1 MNHPSSGWS
10 FGRLL
15 SCSIH
20 SLMYGEQ
27 CRIDTPADSQA
38 FRKRT
43 PSISTRSSSSRSNV
57 TRGPPRSTSDFNW
70 SRCSDRSCP
79 LKQMRVLRFPPIR
92 LIFSVM
98 DPCSE
103 EQSNECN
110 NRAIRNSLQKWKL
123 ELCAVPNFQEF
134 LSDEE
139 NAIGLIGRRRGSVSL
154 WGFESIFVNFQTLDF
169 RFEGLCWQP

>member
-1 MNHPSSGWS
+1 
-10 FGRLL
+10 
-15 SCSIH
+15 
-20 SLMYGEQ
+20 MYGEQ
-27 CRIDTPADSQA
+27 CRIETPADSHA
-38 FRKRT
+38 LRKRT

-57 TRGPPRSTSDFNW
+57 TRGSPRSTSDLNS

-79 LKQMRVLRFPPIR
+79 LKKIRISRLPATR

-98 DPCSE
+98 ALCSE

-110 NRAIRNSLQKWKL
+110 NQPIRNSLQGWKL
-123 ELCAVPNFQEF
+123 ELLAVLKFQEF

-139 NAIGLIGRRRGSVSL
+139 NTIGLIGRRRGSVSL

-169 RFEGLCWQP
+169 RFERLCWQP